1 MTIANY
7 QISSVIKTYMK
18 NMKVKAKCVEKE
30 EPANGGPIHDD
41 NVMISEEGIKKML
54 FDRIGE
60 QMTERLKRYE

>member
-1 MTIANY
+1 MSISDY

-18 NMKVKAKCVEKE
+18 NMKVKAKCVEQ
-30 EPANGGPIHDD
+30 EPPNGNIMHED
-41 NVMISEEGIKKML
+41 NVMISEEGMKKML